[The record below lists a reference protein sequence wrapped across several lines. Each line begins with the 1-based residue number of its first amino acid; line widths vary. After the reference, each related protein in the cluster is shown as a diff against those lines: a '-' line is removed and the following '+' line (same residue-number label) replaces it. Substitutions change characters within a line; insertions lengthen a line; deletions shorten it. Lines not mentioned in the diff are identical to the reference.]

1 MPSRF
6 TKAPSVEDRIIS
18 GRHASR
24 SDPQISVA
32 DTVFVSEAC
41 GATGF
46 STGIFTLQGAAGQP
60 YRAPQCSLAITVL
73 HGHARVVVEGRSY
86 RRAALDSIHIPAGV
100 AYSVRNAD
108 ARSEMVAHWAL
119 GSAYPIQN
127 LEETDFRFDERDLN
141 DPTTDN
147 PESIRRFS
155 KCEVY
160 ELAEGAFFCD
170 LFARRFGSIGICG
183 GYGRF
188 MPGTSL
194 PCHIHEYDESITI
207 ITGEAV
213 CLVQGNQHRLS
224 GLDTAFVP
232 KRRPHR
238 FLNNSENV
246 MAMLWVYAGD
256 EPDRVVVDVG
266 YCTGSLVLPA
276 DFPERI

>member
-1 MPSRF
+1 M
-6 TKAPSVEDRIIS
+6 SVTER
-18 GRHASR
+18 
-24 SDPQISVA
+24 
-32 DTVFVSEAC
+32 VFVSEAC

-46 STGIFTLQGAAGQP
+46 STGTFTFQGGASKP
-60 YRAPQCSLAITVL
+60 YCARQRSLAITIL
-73 HGHARVVVEGRSY
+73 QGHARVLVEGRSY
-86 RRAALDSIHIPAGV
+86 QLTALDSIHLPAGV
-100 AYSVRNAD
+100 AYCVRNAD
-108 ARSEMVAHWAL
+108 ASGEMVAHWAL
-119 GSAYPIQN
+119 GSACPIRN
-127 LEETDFRFDERDLN
+127 PIAADFRFEERDLS

-147 PESIRRFS
+147 PESIRRFT
-155 KCEVY
+155 KCELY

-170 LFARRFGSIGICG
+170 LFARRFGSVGICG

-188 MPGTSL
+188 MPGSSL

-207 ITGEAV
+207 ISGEAV
-213 CLVQGNQHRLS
+213 CLVQGNQYRLS

-276 DFPERI
+276 DFPGRT